1 MDLLSHLTTTNN
13 NSPSSSTTSSGTG
26 DKLKKLQI
34 STTTTTNK
42 KENNNNTNLSY
53 RSTSSLFNK
62 SQIIPDQ
69 STTTTTTTTKQD
81 YEEILITIRKSE
93 KGFGFE
99 LKNGILIVRVI
110 PNSPAFNSG
119 IKVGDLIL
127 KVNGTCVRSKDANEI
142 TSMIHESSSFVSL
155 ALQRKLLV
163 APAIEQVV
171 EVLVE
176 NNDKLKNV
184 TNQLINNSSSDN
196 IDNLN
201 DYENKILNE
210 LSESCREDTTNN
222 NNENNNQF
230 ISGDDINLN
239 ESISSKTHR
248 KQFSIPDDWIQ
259 PVSENNQVQKRDI
272 KKSLSTINHSTNSKS
287 YQTKSLSNIIMSKST
302 SDNELDQN
310 NSSSS
315 KQRMNN
321 EADLFTIPYKD
332 DLALLND
339 SNLEDSLTNDKPP
352 AAWDLSLFTN
362 YLQLVEKP
370 VNMALFLNYLLSSSD
385 SPKNLYFCLFA
396 DEMLNS
402 AEKKETIHRWSYEL
416 YSTFL
421 MPNAPLKLKISEH
434 LILKL
439 DDYFDKNTT
448 ANDNLKKIYDD
459 IRQEAVEIVNLQLS
473 KFREVNQMGLANL
486 FQGGELAKACY
497 LYKNDSDQVR
507 QALANLFINY
517 LQELVRLNDLNRIST
532 DWNDSRLQEAQCSAL
547 LSSFATYI
555 KRYNIPIK
563 YLARYELEKIPSFV
577 NRKFKPK
584 KQSATSL
591 RGHSFIEFSSAC
603 TRISCSKCKQAFWG
617 IGNQG
622 LICQKSKCEIK
633 FHRSCLQTGVSFECQ
648 SKEKTIR
655 TDYKE
660 KLDSFQKIL
669 FGSKTKTKDDAV
681 NDSSSSS
688 QSSFFLQGFTG
699 STDSHLNH
707 KKDYER
713 QASIISSNFSISSSS
728 GGSFTP
734 DLTNNLD
741 NHNLPVELAI
751 KKFESMLNGKM
762 TTTLSSNSVGTRSK
776 LNDTLLQQTDEPIS
790 STTATSDNL
799 NFFSPNNPKSLYPAF
814 NSMSNSKNIKI
825 KRNSN
830 LKGKEQACKRVGSLK
845 SNDTNKKIKT
855 HVHRSKSD
863 PHPDEIKH
871 AFTSEL
877 TTTTPPPPQPQPP
890 PPQQH
895 LSKRY
900 SIDFSSVPEPI
911 SPKSK

>member
-1 MDLLSHLTTTNN
+1 MDLLSHLTTNN
-13 NSPSSSTTSSGTG
+13 NSPSSSTSSGTG

-34 STTTTTNK
+34 SSTSSSTTTNK
-42 KENNNNTNLSY
+42 KENNTNTNLSY
-53 RSTSSLFNK
+53 RSASSLFNTNK

-69 STTTTTTTTKQD
+69 STATTQATKQD

-155 ALQRKLLV
+155 ALQRKL
-163 APAIEQVV
+163 APVEQV

-184 TNQLINNSSSDN
+184 TNQLINNSNSD

-210 LSESCREDTTNN
+210 LSESCREDTNTTNN
-222 NNENNNQF
+222 NNENNQF
-230 ISGDDINLN
+230 ISDDINLN

-310 NSSSS
+310 VSSS
-315 KQRMNN
+315 KQRMNNSN

-339 SNLEDSLTNDKPP
+339 SNLEDSFTTNDKPP
-352 AAWDLSLFTN
+352 AWDLSLFTN

-385 SPKNLYFCLFA
+385 SPKNLYFCLFV

-402 AEKKETIHRWSYEL
+402 TEKKETIHRWSYEL

-421 MPNAPLKLKISEH
+421 MPNAPLKLKISEN

-555 KRYNIPIK
+555 KRFNIPIK

-603 TRISCSKCKQAFWG
+603 TRILCSKCKQAFWG

-734 DLTNNLD
+734 DTNNLD
-741 NHNLPVELAI
+741 NNHNLPVELAI

-762 TTTLSSNSVGTRSK
+762 TTTSSSNSVGTRSK
-776 LNDTLLQQTDEPIS
+776 LINDTLLQQTDEPIS
-790 STTATSDNL
+790 STTTATSDNL

-871 AFTSEL
+871 AFTSDL
-877 TTTTPPPPQPQPP
+877 NQHQLTPPPPPPAPQT
-890 PPQQH
+890 
-895 LSKRY
+895 SKRY
-900 SIDFSSVPEPI
+900 SIDFSSIPEPI